1 MRTSSCKLHF
11 AVIFACVLSD
21 MQCHAN
27 DSLSPHC
34 CLRSTTYTK
43 TIKHQP
49 SPLSLSLSH
58 LSLSLTLSLSL
69 SLDSP
74 LSLSTRRTIQSNQPT
89 NQLGRLSSL
98 QSFDDRVSFLMS
110 DSVELLSVCLLACLL
125 REHVSLSLAFYF
137 VFWIGLLFAWL

>member
-1 MRTSSCKLHF
+1 
-11 AVIFACVLSD
+11 

-34 CLRSTTYTK
+34 CLRSTTIQNAYTK
-43 TIKHQP
+43 TIKHQL

-58 LSLSLTLSLSL
+58 LSLSLTLFL

-74 LSLSTRRTIQSNQPT
+74 LSLSTRRTVQSNQPT

-125 REHVSLSLAFYF
+125 REHVSLSLAFISYF
-137 VFWIGLLFAWL
+137 GLVSFLPGCDVLVPQTVIPASQLL